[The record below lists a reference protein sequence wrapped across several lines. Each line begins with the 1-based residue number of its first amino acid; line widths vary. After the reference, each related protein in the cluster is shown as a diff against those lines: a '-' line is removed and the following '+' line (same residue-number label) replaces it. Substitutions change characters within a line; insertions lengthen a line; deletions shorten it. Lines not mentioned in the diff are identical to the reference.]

1 MELEDF
7 LNDWRSDSPTLTVH
21 TSGSTGAPKAMTVEK
36 SRMEASAR
44 ITCDFLGLREGDTA
58 LLCMPLDYIA
68 GKMVVVRAL
77 VRHLKLISVRPS
89 SRPFASVEESPTF
102 AAVTPMQ
109 VFETMK
115 WPDDLEKMKGVRQLI
130 IGGGAISADMASAL
144 RDFPNAVWSTYG
156 MTETLSHIAM
166 RRLNGPE
173 ASEWYTPLGGVSLA
187 TDCRGCLEINAPA
200 VCPTR
205 LTTNDIA
212 EVKGSGQDLRFRI
225 IGRAD
230 NTICSGGIK
239 IQAEEVERLLAPA
252 IAVPYV
258 VTWTADERLGQAVTL
273 VIEKAE
279 DVSIDIEKIKEECRT
294 RLPKYW
300 VPRVYK
306 TVDRIPRT
314 ATGKLKRNFL
324 N

>member
-7 LNDWRSDSPTLTVH
+7 IKDWRSDSPTLNVH

-68 GKMVVVRAL
+68 GKMVVVRSI
-77 VRHLKLISVRPS
+77 VRGLRLISVRPS
-89 SRPFASVEESPTF
+89 SRPFASLAESPVF

-115 WPDDLEKMKGVRQLI
+115 HAEDLAIMKGVRQLI
-130 IGGGAISADMASAL
+130 IGGGAISADMAEELKS
-144 RDFPNAVWSTYG
+144 FPNAVWSTYG

-173 ASEWYTPLGGVSLA
+173 ASDWYTPLSGVSIA
-187 TDCRGCLEINAPA
+187 TDCRRCLEISAPA

-205 LTTNDIA
+205 LITNDIA
-212 EVKGSGQDLRFRI
+212 EVKGAAPDIRFRI

-239 IQAEEVERLLAPA
+239 IQAEEVERLIAPV
-252 IAVPYV
+252 IPVPYV
-258 VTWTADERLGQAVTL
+258 VTWTADEKLGQAVTL
-273 VIEKAE
+273 VLEKAD
-279 DVSIDIEKIKEECRT
+279 DVAIDLKKIKEDCRNA
-294 RLPKYW
+294 LPKYW

-306 TVDRIPRT
+306 VMDRIPRT
-314 ATGKLKRNFL
+314 ETGKLKRKF
-324 N
+324 

>member
-1 MELEDF
+1 MELEEF
-7 LNDWRSDSPTLTVH
+7 IKDWRSASPTLTVH
-21 TSGSTGAPKAMTVEK
+21 TSGSTGKPKPMTVEK

-68 GKMVVVRAL
+68 GKMVVARSIVRG
-77 VRHLKLISVRPS
+77 LKLISVRPS
-89 SRPFASVEESPTF
+89 SRPFASLAESPVF

-115 WPDDLEKMKGVRQLI
+115 WPEDLAIMKGVRQLI
-130 IGGGAISADMASAL
+130 IGGGAISAEMANEL
-144 RDFPNAVWSTYG
+144 KEFPNAVWSTYG

-173 ASEWYTPLGGVSLA
+173 ASEWYTPLSGVSIM
-187 TDCRGCLEINAPA
+187 TDCRGCLVINAPA

-212 EVKGSGQDLRFRI
+212 EVKGTGPDVRFRI

-239 IQAEEVERLLAPA
+239 IQAEEVERLIAPA
-252 IAVPYV
+252 IPAPYV
-258 VTWTADERLGQAVTL
+258 VTWTPDEKLGQAVTL

-279 DVSIDIEKIKEECRT
+279 DVAVDIEKIKEECRS

-306 TVDRIPRT
+306 VMDRIPRT
-314 ATGKLKRNFL
+314 ETGKLKRKF
-324 N
+324 